1 VKRLETDGEETA
13 EPQSMTTAAKRVRTL
28 HHRGDLISSTQ
39 LENARQPNA
48 DARRQAIAPHAQRF
62 VTSKSKFLSEWFEDR
77 LDLLRNEDRWRDARA
92 LVKEFFVADPEKL

>member
-1 VKRLETDGEETA
+1 
-13 EPQSMTTAAKRVRTL
+13 MTSDQ
-28 HHRGDLISSTQ
+28 HG
-39 LENARQPNA
+39 RQV
-48 DARRQAIAPHAQRF
+48 QF